1 MKIYFVI
8 GGIIAVFLA
17 GLFFGYKIKAAQL
30 ATCNAG
36 LQTAISDNVI
46 SKATVSTLQ
55 KQLKGYDALS
65 LKRLAEKDAIIAKLN
80 SLLNLEVNKNVPK
93 ADTGINNGYLTA
105 LLQLFPQGSDTGS
118 YCTDSSAKSPSGTAN
133 ESGQLLC
140 FTTYAD
146 AVTLIRNITLLQA
159 DAKDCRSIVSSL
171 TQTK

>member
-1 MKIYFVI
+1 M
-8 GGIIAVFLA
+8 
-17 GLFFGYKIKAAQL
+17 LFGFKWQAARL
-30 ATCNAG
+30 ATCSAG